1 MKEKG
6 RAFDLDDLLG
16 KIDKDGYWVDFIKVR
31 HLEAGVLRLFPG
43 EEDTQTPH
51 DADELYFVVEGSG
64 FLSMGKGNMPIKK
77 GSVLFVPAHMP
88 HQFYGNRDTLVVL
101 YVFAE

>member
-6 RAFDLDDLLG
+6 RVFDLDDLLR

-51 DADELYFVVEGSG
+51 DVDELYFVVEGSG
-64 FLSMGKGNMPIKK
+64 FLSMGKENKPVKK